1 MRMIPEV
8 EMQIRRAIRD
18 ERAKDPLI
26 TIGKIQ
32 ENLSKKFDRPFAY
45 DYIMRMVH
53 KVGKEAMIEASR
65 TKLEARLNQTREQ
78 FRIMRD
84 RLMQIIYWEPDQKLA
99 DMGIRQKPPYDEDV
113 IAAVKTVAT
122 MELALMQAEVQAGI
136 YRTLDDARE
145 HHEPALLPTET
156 RTNVI
161 QAFNRW
167 GFLPKGTVARLTE
180 RTIELHANDQPT
192 AAAD

>member
-1 MRMIPEV
+1 MRVMPEV
-8 EMQIRRAIRD
+8 EAQIRRIIRD

-26 TIGKIQ
+26 TILALQKVL
-32 ENLSKKFDRPFAY
+32 EEKFDRGFARKY
-45 DYIMRMVH
+45 VAKLSAKVAKEVMVD
-53 KVGKEAMIEASR
+53 IDR
-65 TKLEARLNQTREQ
+65 TKIETRLNQTREQ

-84 RLMQIIYWEPDQKLA
+84 RLMQIIYWKPDPKLA
-99 DMGIRQKPPYDEDV
+99 AHGIRQKQPYDEDV

-122 MELALMQAEVQAGI
+122 MELALMNAEVQAGI
-136 YRTLDDARE
+136 YRTLPEARE
-145 HHEPALLPTET
+145 HHDTPLLPTET

-161 QAFNRW
+161 QAFKRW
-167 GFLPKGTVARLTE
+167 GFLPPGTVARLTE